1 MEQLLYAQVGMLI
14 QKYFK
19 VTEANKYK
27 NDDKFKVQG
36 QSARSHRWIDLGFDF
51 IEETFRTHEPDF
63 YRKIYQRHAKTQD
76 KNTFKMF
83 EFPIRNTKCVEEMR
97 FRSKAQ
103 MLKYCQIC

>member
-36 QSARSHRWIDLGFDF
+36 QSARS
-51 IEETFRTHEPDF
+51 
-63 YRKIYQRHAKTQD
+63 QR
-76 KNTFKMF
+76 
-83 EFPIRNTKCVEEMR
+83 
-97 FRSKAQ
+97 
-103 MLKYCQIC
+103 